1 MGEKNTAQKTAP
13 RSKASIPIPIH
24 LSKVLAGC
32 HPGDGKR
39 FGKNLVWISN
49 HVRVIIPIMAKP
61 LTAKSILFSACSGD
75 IVEVDMLLAPGI
87 EITPANLGC
96 QIID

>member
-1 MGEKNTAQKTAP
+1 MGEKNMAPRTAV

-24 LSKVLAGC
+24 LSKMLAGC

-39 FGKNLVWISN
+39 FGKNLFWISS
-49 HVRVIIPIMAKP
+49 HVRVIIPIMAKL
-61 LTAKSILFSACSGD
+61 LTAKWILFSACSGD
-75 IVEVDMLLAPGI
+75 IVEVDMLLVPGI